1 MQNLNAT
8 EEQLRLII
16 REELTN
22 ALKKEFMKVRLTLI
36 PEISR
41 EEQKEI
47 EDLYGEPSFDEAD
60 SVELNV

>member
-41 EEQKEI
+41 KEQKEI

>member
-41 EEQKEI
+41 KEQKEI

-60 SVELNV
+60 SVELSV